1 MRASVAKYIMRLD
14 ADDFLTPDALEI
26 MVSTLENDTD
36 LGLVFP
42 DYYYTNDDGIITGE
56 EIRHDFDKDVSL
68 LINLLTEH
76 VQ

>member
-1 MRASVAKYIMRLD
+1 MHWRLW
-14 ADDFLTPDALEI
+14 FLH
-26 MVSTLENDTD
+26 LENDTD
-36 LGLVFP
+36 LGLVFLTIT
-42 DYYYTNDDGIITGE
+42 TNDDGIITGE